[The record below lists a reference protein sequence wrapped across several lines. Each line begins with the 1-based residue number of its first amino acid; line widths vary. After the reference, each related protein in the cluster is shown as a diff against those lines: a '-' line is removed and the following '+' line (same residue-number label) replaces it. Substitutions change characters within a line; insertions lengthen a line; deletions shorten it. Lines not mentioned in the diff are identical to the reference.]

1 MGGALAALEK
11 MEPMPWLLS
20 TRSREVEVGH
30 GCWRPRE
37 HSEMGKKRAAAS
49 RHGQESC
56 SPWEP
61 TTMAWRSFLVA
72 VAAVREETGES
83 ACVGEKRRRESGG

>member
-1 MGGALAALEK
+1 MA
-11 MEPMPWLLS
+11 PW
-20 TRSREVEVGH
+20 RELGH
-30 GCWRPRE
+30 GSFCWRPRE

-83 ACVGEKRRRESGG
+83 ACVGEEEEESGGWKKWRGGNAK